1 MIQEIKIKNI
11 KFSKHQMV
19 NQPAISVKNL
29 NKIYGKNSLSEK
41 VALDN
46 INLDIPKGSIFGLL
60 GPNGA
65 GKSTFINIL
74 ADLVKKTSGKVNV
87 LGVDHEKD
95 LKTVK
100 SSMGI
105 VPQELNID
113 PFFTPYELLEIQAG
127 LYGVSRK
134 NRKTNQI
141 LEMLALSE
149 KSQAYAR
156 TLSGGMRR
164 RLLIAKA
171 MVHDPEILILDEPTA
186 GVDVELRSN
195 LWDSIHLLNNK
206 GKTIILTTHY
216 LHEAEELC
224 DTIAIIDKGKL
235 VACDTKENI
244 KSFINN
250 KKIIINYKPKDNF
263 DISELKKMDLN
274 IEYNANCIVINYI
287 PNEIDF
293 DKILQKI
300 QETGIEV
307 IDMNIKESNL
317 EDVFLKLTKN

>member
-127 LYGVSRK
+127 LYGVSRN

-195 LWDSIHLLNNK
+195 LWDSIHLLNDK

>member
-1 MIQEIKIKNI
+1 
-11 KFSKHQMV
+11 MV

-29 NKIYGKNSLSEK
+29 NKIYGKNSLSKK
-41 VALDN
+41 VALNN

-74 ADLVKKTSGKVNV
+74 ADLVRKTSGEVNI
-87 LGVDHEKD
+87 LGIDHEKD
-95 LKTVK
+95 LKKVK
-100 SSMGI
+100 ALMGI

-113 PFFTPYELLEIQAG
+113 PFFTPYEILEIQAG
-127 LYGVSRK
+127 LYGVPK
-134 NRKTNQI
+134 ENRKTDQI
-141 LEMLALSE
+141 LEMLALSD
-149 KSQAYAR
+149 KSKAYAR

-195 LWDSIHLLNNK
+195 LWDSVHLLNSK

-235 VACDTKENI
+235 VACDTKTNI

-250 KKIIINYKPKDNF
+250 KKIIMSYKPKDNF
-263 DISELKKMDLN
+263 NISELRKMDLD
-274 IEYNANCIVINYI
+274 IEYNENNIVINYV
-287 PNEIDF
+287 PDEIDF

-300 QETGIEV
+300 QKTGIEV

>member
-1 MIQEIKIKNI
+1 
-11 KFSKHQMV
+11 MV
-19 NQPAISVKNL
+19 NEPAISVKNL

-41 VALDN
+41 VALNN

-141 LEMLALSE
+141 LEMLALSD

-250 KKIIINYKPKDNF
+250 KKITINYKPKYNF
-263 DISELKKMDLN
+263 DISELKKMGLN
-274 IEYNANCIVINYI
+274 IEYNANCIVINYT

-300 QETGIEV
+300 QEIGIEV

>member
-1 MIQEIKIKNI
+1 
-11 KFSKHQMV
+11 MV

-46 INLDIPKGSIFGLL
+46 INLDVPKGSIFGLL

-141 LEMLALSE
+141 LEMLALSD

-216 LHEAEELC
+216 LHEAEQLC

-250 KKIIINYKPKDNF
+250 KKITINYKPKYNF
-263 DISELKKMDLN
+263 DISELKKMGLN
-274 IEYNANCIVINYI
+274 IEYNANCIVINYT

-300 QETGIEV
+300 QEIGIEV

-317 EDVFLKLTKN
+317 EDVFLKLTKY

>member
-1 MIQEIKIKNI
+1 
-11 KFSKHQMV
+11 
-19 NQPAISVKNL
+19 
-29 NKIYGKNSLSEK
+29 
-41 VALDN
+41 
-46 INLDIPKGSIFGLL
+46 
-60 GPNGA
+60 
-65 GKSTFINIL
+65 
-74 ADLVKKTSGKVNV
+74 
-87 LGVDHEKD
+87 
-95 LKTVK
+95 
-100 SSMGI
+100 
-105 VPQELNID
+105 
-113 PFFTPYELLEIQAG
+113 
-127 LYGVSRK
+127 
-134 NRKTNQI
+134 
-141 LEMLALSE
+141 MLALSD

-250 KKIIINYKPKDNF
+250 KKITINYKPKYNF
-263 DISELKKMDLN
+263 DISELKKMGLN
-274 IEYNANCIVINYI
+274 IEYNANCIVINYT

-300 QETGIEV
+300 QEIGIEV

>member
-1 MIQEIKIKNI
+1 
-11 KFSKHQMV
+11 MV
-19 NQPAISVKNL
+19 TQPAISVKNL
-29 NKIYGKNSLSEK
+29 NKIYGKDSLSEK
-41 VALDN
+41 IALDN

-224 DTIAIIDKGKL
+224 DSIAIIDKGKL
-235 VACDTKENI
+235 IACDTKENI

-250 KKIIINYKPKDNF
+250 KKITINYKPKNNF
-263 DISELKKMDLN
+263 DISELKKMDLK
-274 IEYNANCIVINYI
+274 IEYNTNCIVINYI

-307 IDMNIKESNL
+307 IDMNIKESSL

>member
-127 LYGVSRK
+127 LYGVSRN

-195 LWDSIHLLNNK
+195 LWDSIHLLNDK

-235 VACDTKENI
+235 VVCDTKENI

>member
-1 MIQEIKIKNI
+1 
-11 KFSKHQMV
+11 MV

-41 VALDN
+41 VALDD

-141 LEMLALSE
+141 LEMLALSD

-250 KKIIINYKPKDNF
+250 KKITINYKPKYNF
-263 DISELKKMDLN
+263 DISELKKMGLN
-274 IEYNANCIVINYI
+274 IEYNANCIVINYT

-300 QETGIEV
+300 QEIGIEV

>member
-46 INLDIPKGSIFGLL
+46 INLDVPKGSIFGLL

-141 LEMLALSE
+141 LEMLTLSE

-250 KKIIINYKPKDNF
+250 KKITINYKPKDNF
-263 DISELKKMDLN
+263 DISELKKMDLD

-287 PNEIDF
+287 PNEINF

-300 QETGIEV
+300 QEIGIEV

>member
-1 MIQEIKIKNI
+1 
-11 KFSKHQMV
+11 MV

-41 VALDN
+41 IALDN
-46 INLDIPKGSIFGLL
+46 INLNIPKGSIFGLL

-65 GKSTFINIL
+65 GKSTFINVL
-74 ADLVKKTSGKVNV
+74 ADLVKKTSGVVSV
-87 LGVDHEKD
+87 LGINQDKD
-95 LKTVK
+95 LKKVK

-127 LYGVSRK
+127 LYGVPKK

-141 LEMLALSE
+141 LEMLALSDKAE
-149 KSQAYAR
+149 AYAR

-195 LWDSIHLLNNK
+195 LWNSIHLLNSK

-235 VACDTKENI
+235 VACDAKDNI
-244 KSFINN
+244 KSLIKN
-250 KKIIINYKPKDNF
+250 KKITISYKPKNNF
-263 DISELKKMDLN
+263 NISELSKMNLDLD
-274 IEYNANCIVINYI
+274 YNEDCIVINYV
-287 PNEIDF
+287 PDEIEF
-293 DKILQKI
+293 DKILHQI
-300 QETGIEV
+300 NNSGIEV

>member
-1 MIQEIKIKNI
+1 ML
-11 KFSKHQMV
+11 

-29 NKIYGKNSLSEK
+29 NKIYGKNALSEK

-74 ADLVKKTSGKVNV
+74 ADLVKKTSGEVNV
-87 LGVDHEKD
+87 LGVNHEKD
-95 LKTVK
+95 LKKVK

-127 LYGVSRK
+127 LYGVPKKR
-134 NRKTNQI
+134 RKTNQI
-141 LEMLALSE
+141 LEMLALLD
-149 KSQAYAR
+149 KSKAYAR

-195 LWDSIHLLNNK
+195 LWDSIHLLNSK
-206 GKTIILTTHY
+206 GKTVILTTHY

-224 DTIAIIDKGKL
+224 DTIAIIDKGRL

-250 KKIIINYKPKDNF
+250 KRITIIYKPKDNF
-263 DISELKKMDLN
+263 NISELKKMNLN
-274 IEYNANCIVINYI
+274 IEYNENCIEINYI
-287 PNEIDF
+287 TNEINF
-293 DKILQKI
+293 DKILQQI
-300 QETGIEV
+300 QNSGIEV
-307 IDMNIKESNL
+307 LDMNIKESNL
-317 EDVFLKLTKN
+317 EDVFLKLTKT

>member
-1 MIQEIKIKNI
+1 M
-11 KFSKHQMV
+11 
-19 NQPAISVKNL
+19 NQHAISVKNL
-29 NKIYGKNSLSEK
+29 NKIYGKNSLSKK

-46 INLDIPKGSIFGLL
+46 INLNIPRGSIFGLL

-74 ADLVKKTSGKVNV
+74 ADLVKKTSGEVSV
-87 LGVDHEKD
+87 LGIDHEKD
-95 LKTVK
+95 LKKVK
-100 SSMGI
+100 LSMGI

-113 PFFTPYELLEIQAG
+113 PFFTPHELLEIQAG
-127 LYGVSRK
+127 LYGVHRK
-134 NRKTNQI
+134 DRNTNRI
-141 LEMLALSE
+141 LEMLALSD

-195 LWDSIHLLNNK
+195 LWNNIHLLNKK
-206 GKTIILTTHY
+206 GKTIIITTHY

-224 DTIAIIDKGKL
+224 DSIGIIDKGKL

-244 KSFINN
+244 KSLIN
-250 KKIIINYKPKDNF
+250 KKKIMISYKPKNNF
-263 DISELKKMDLN
+263 NISELKKMNLSVEYDENN
-274 IEYNANCIVINYI
+274 ISINYI
-287 PNEIDF
+287 PNDIEF
-293 DKILQKI
+293 DKILKKI
-300 QETGIEV
+300 QNSGVEIM
-307 IDMNIKESNL
+307 DMKIKDSNL
-317 EDVFLKLTKN
+317 EDVFLKLTKT

>member
-1 MIQEIKIKNI
+1 
-11 KFSKHQMV
+11 MV

-29 NKIYGKNSLSEK
+29 NKIYGKNSISEK

-141 LEMLALSE
+141 LEMLALSD

-216 LHEAEELC
+216 LHEAEQLC

-250 KKIIINYKPKDNF
+250 KKITINYKPKYNF
-263 DISELKKMDLN
+263 DISELKKMGLN
-274 IEYNANCIVINYI
+274 IEYNANCIVINYT

-300 QETGIEV
+300 QEIGIEV

>member
-1 MIQEIKIKNI
+1 
-11 KFSKHQMV
+11 MV

-41 VALDN
+41 VALNN

-127 LYGVSRK
+127 LYGVQKK
-134 NRKTNQI
+134 NRKTIQI
-141 LEMLALSE
+141 LEMLALSD

-195 LWDSIHLLNNK
+195 LWDSIHLLNSK

-224 DTIAIIDKGKL
+224 DNIAIIDKGKL
-235 VACDTKENI
+235 VACDTKENV

-250 KKIIINYKPKDNF
+250 KKITISYKPKNNF
-263 DISELKKMDLN
+263 NISELKKMNLN
-274 IEYNANCIVINYI
+274 IEYNENRIVINYI

-300 QETGIEV
+300 QKLGIEV